1 MHEEQQIGGA
11 AMTDIKGRTIVE
23 HFAHVRDPRVERTK
37 WHPLINILVIT
48 ICSVIGGAD
57 DWVAVEE
64 YGKSKQEWLG
74 KFLDLGNGI
83 PSHDTFGRVFAVL
96 DPTQVQESFVNWVR
110 SVAQLSE
117 GEIVAIDGKQLCGS
131 ADGSKGKYAIRM
143 VSAWACANR
152 LVLAQRKVDEKSNE
166 ITAIPALLQLLD
178 LHGCIVTIDAIG
190 CQREIAQT
198 IVDQGADYVL
208 PLKENQPALYEAVQE
223 YFADLAAPQVRNV
236 RYHKTTDKGHGR
248 LEVRHHWLT
257 DDVEWLAAV
266 TGKARWP
273 GLRTIGM
280 IRAER
285 STARSTTIHTR
296 YYLASIAPD
305 AQQFAEAA
313 RAHWSIEN
321 QVHWVL
327 DVAFNEDH
335 NRTRNGHAA
344 QNLAIVRHIALNLVK
359 AETSV
364 KLGVKNRRLK
374 AAWDDAY
381 LAKIIFS

>member
-1 MHEEQQIGGA
+1 MSNEQ
-11 AMTDIKGRTIVE
+11 GRTIVE
-23 HFAHVRDPRVERTK
+23 HLAAVQDPRVERTK
-37 WHPLINILVIT
+37 FHPLINIFVIT
-48 ICSVIGGAD
+48 LCGVICGAD
-57 DWVAVEE
+57 DWVAIEE
-64 YGKSKQEWLG
+64 YGQSKQAWLG
-74 KFLDLGNGI
+74 QFLDLSHGI
-83 PSHDTFGRVFAVL
+83 PSHDTFGRVFAML
-96 DPTQVQESFVNWVR
+96 DPSEVQACFLGWVR
-110 SVAQLSE
+110 SVAQVTQ

-131 ADGSKGKYAIRM
+131 ADEGKGKSAIRM

-208 PLKENQPALYEAVQE
+208 PLKGNQPALYEAVHE

-236 RYHKTTDKGHGR
+236 RYHKTIDKGHGR

-257 DDVEWLAAV
+257 DDVQWLTQV
-266 TGKARWP
+266 TGKALWP
-273 GLRTIGM
+273 GLAAIGM

-285 STARSTTIHTR
+285 QSKRGTTSHTR
-296 YYLASIAPD
+296 YYLTSLAPD
-305 AQQFAEAA
+305 VQTFAAAA
-313 RAHWSIEN
+313 RSHWCIEN

-327 DVAFNEDH
+327 DVAFYEDH
-335 NRTRNGHAA
+335 NRTRTGHADE
-344 QNLAIVRHIALNLVK
+344 NLAVIRHLALNLIKREV
-359 AETSV
+359 SV

-374 AAWDDAY
+374 AAWNDAY
-381 LAKIIFS
+381 LAQVLFT

>member
-1 MHEEQQIGGA
+1 MSNG
-11 AMTDIKGRTIVE
+11 KGRTIVE
-23 HFAHVRDPRVERTK
+23 HLAAVQDPRVERTK
-37 WHPLINILVIT
+37 FHSLINIFVIT
-48 ICSVIGGAD
+48 LCGVLCGAD
-57 DWVAVEE
+57 DWVAMEE
-64 YGKSKQEWLG
+64 DGQSKQEWLG
-74 KFLDLGNGI
+74 QFLDLSHGI
-83 PSHDTFGRVFAVL
+83 PSHDTFGRVFAML
-96 DPTQVQESFVNWVR
+96 DPNEVQASFLDWVR
-110 SVAQLSE
+110 SVAQLTH

-131 ADGSKGKYAIRM
+131 ADEAKGKYAIRM

-166 ITAIPALLQLLD
+166 ITAIPTLLQLLD

-208 PLKENQPALYEAVQE
+208 PLKENQPALYAAVQE

-236 RYHKTTDKGHGR
+236 VYHKTTDKGHGR

-257 DDVEWLAAV
+257 DDVQWLAPV
-266 TGKARWP
+266 TGKAAWP
-273 GLRTIGM
+273 GLAAIGM

-285 STARSTTIHTR
+285 QTARGTTSHTR
-296 YYLASIAPD
+296 YYLTSLAPD
-305 AQQFAEAA
+305 AQTFAAAA
-313 RAHWSIEN
+313 RSHWCIEN

-335 NRTRNGHAA
+335 NRTRTGHADE
-344 QNLAIVRHIALNLVK
+344 NLAVIRHLALNLIK
-359 AETSV
+359 RDASA

-374 AAWDDAY
+374 AAWNDAY
-381 LAKIIFS
+381 LAQILFG

>member
-1 MHEEQQIGGA
+1 MSNG
-11 AMTDIKGRTIVE
+11 KGRTIVE
-23 HFAHVRDPRVERTK
+23 HLAAVQDPRVERTK
-37 WHPLINILVIT
+37 FHSLINIFVIT
-48 ICSVIGGAD
+48 LCGVLCGAD
-57 DWVAVEE
+57 DWVAMEE
-64 YGKSKQEWLG
+64 YGQSKQEWLG
-74 KFLDLGNGI
+74 QFLDLSHGI
-83 PSHDTFGRVFAVL
+83 PSHDTFGRVFAML
-96 DPTQVQESFVNWVR
+96 DPNEVQASFLDWVR
-110 SVAQLSE
+110 SVAQLTH

-131 ADGSKGKYAIRM
+131 ADEAKGKDAIRM

-166 ITAIPALLQLLD
+166 ITAIPTLLQLLD

-208 PLKENQPALYEAVQE
+208 PLKENQPALYAAVQE

-236 RYHKTTDKGHGR
+236 VYHKTTDKGHGR

-257 DDVEWLAAV
+257 DDVQWLAPV
-266 TGKARWP
+266 TGKAAWP
-273 GLRTIGM
+273 GLAAIGM

-285 STARSTTIHTR
+285 QTARGTTSHTR
-296 YYLASIAPD
+296 YYLTSLAPD
-305 AQQFAEAA
+305 AQTFAAAA
-313 RAHWSIEN
+313 RSHWCIEN

-335 NRTRNGHAA
+335 NRTRTGHADE
-344 QNLAIVRHIALNLVK
+344 NLAVIRHLALNLIK
-359 AETSV
+359 RDASA

-374 AAWDDAY
+374 AAWNDAY
-381 LAKIIFS
+381 LAQILFG